1 MDYILLSLPLCL
13 FALLGF
19 FQFAKI
25 IILKLFIHGKLPP
38 CILVLAMDGDK
49 DDAEFII
56 RSIAERIRWKKD
68 LPYSEVV
75 VADGGIGEKTTRI
88 LAALCDEYEFLKVV
102 PAEKLASH
110 ITGHTEASAVSQN

>member
-38 CILVLAMDGDK
+38 CTLVLAMEGDK

-110 ITGHTEASAVSQN
+110 ITDHTEASVVSRN

>member
-38 CILVLAMDGDK
+38 CTLVLAMEGDK